1 MQMIHNDVSNVEV
14 LIESNNNLYTLV
26 FHIDIKTRLFTSE
39 KHEVLVRV
47 EQRCA
52 ESFCL
57 IKTVQLAAQSL
68 LQDID
73 LQSN

>member
-1 MQMIHNDVSNVEV
+1 MIYNDVSDVEA
-14 LIESNNNLYTLV
+14 LIESDNDLYTLV
-26 FHIDIKTRLFTSE
+26 FHVDIKTKLSTSE

-57 IKTVQLAAQSL
+57 IKTVQLAA
-68 LQDID
+68 
-73 LQSN
+73 